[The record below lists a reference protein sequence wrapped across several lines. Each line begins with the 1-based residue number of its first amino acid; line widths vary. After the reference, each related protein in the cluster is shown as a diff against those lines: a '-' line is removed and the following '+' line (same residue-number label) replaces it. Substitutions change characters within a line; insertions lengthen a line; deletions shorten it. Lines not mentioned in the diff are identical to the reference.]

1 MYKKYLGFL
10 TGFAMVLGFA
20 VAAPAF
26 AQTTGAPSA
35 PQGNWQGR
43 GNPGGPMM
51 RAPGAMKPGVFGT
64 VASINGNIL
73 TVTGRN
79 GFGGPRPMT
88 TGGTTSVAPTAP
100 TPVTYTVD
108 ATNAT
113 VMKNNATSSLS
124 AIVVGDTVM
133 AQGTLTGTNLVAT
146 MIRDGLVPTMRT
158 GAPGQFGKGA
168 TSTPA
173 FSGNGEPITAGA
185 VTAISGTSITIT
197 NKSNV
202 TYTIDASNAKI
213 IQGQS
218 TAASLSNIVVGDSV
232 VVQGT
237 VNGNSIVA
245 STIIDQAKPA
255 TATTTPKKG
264 RVSEFFG
271 GIGSFF
277 GHMFGF

>member
-1 MYKKYLGFL
+1 
-10 TGFAMVLGFA
+10 MVS
-20 VAAPAF
+20 VASLAIALPAF
-26 AQTTGAPSA
+26 AQTTGTG
-35 PQGNWQGR
+35 QGQAYGSWQGR

-51 RAPGAMKPGVFGT
+51 RVGGGAMKPGVFGT
-64 VASINGNIL
+64 VASINGDII

-88 TGGTTSVAPTAP
+88 SSGTTSVAPTTA
-100 TPVTYTVD
+100 TSVTYTVD

-146 MIRDGLVPTMRT
+146 MIRDGVVPTTHT

-173 FSGNGEPITAGA
+173 FSGNGEPVTAGN
-185 VTAISGTSITIT
+185 VTAISGSSITIT

-202 TYTIDASNAKI
+202 TYVVDASNAKI
-213 IQGQS
+213 VTGNTTGTI
-218 TAASLSNIVVGDSV
+218 SNVAVGDSI

-237 VNGNSIVA
+237 VNGTSVTA
-245 STIIDQAKPA
+245 TTIIDQAKPA
-255 TATTTPKKG
+255 NAPTAGKPAPKG
-264 RVSEFFG
+264 FFG
-271 GIGSFF
+271 SIGSFF
-277 GHMFGF
+277 SHLFGF